1 MIAVRKHDEREGA
14 PPAGHANMSIER
26 YVRVGKWP
34 RGASPEVG
42 ERRNIDAARDVR
54 RIRRIV
60 DHILGQRCRVG
71 ERRRAVDEGI
81 ELHVTGDGRVFQTC
95 HSAPAVSA
103 SQTTQKQKSY
113 SSRYRR
119 YDNESSEVTAAKA
132 TAEKNSIIAAIIDM
146 KSQSYLGLSS
156 NCAASCVG
164 LRHRDRQRYGPSH
177 PNIHYRPEPDAGGPS
192 WLAFL
197 GHTKDS

>member
-1 MIAVRKHDEREGA
+1 IQVSGCGIFQRAMIAVRKHDEREGA

-60 DHILGQRCRVG
+60 YRRLGKRCRVG
-71 ERRRAVDEGI
+71 GGGPPVDEGV
-81 ELHVTGDGRVFQTC
+81 ELPVTGDGQVFQTC

-103 SQTTQKQKSY
+103 PQTTQKQKSY
-113 SSRYRR
+113 SSR
-119 YDNESSEVTAAKA
+119 
-132 TAEKNSIIAAIIDM
+132 
-146 KSQSYLGLSS
+146 
-156 NCAASCVG
+156 
-164 LRHRDRQRYGPSH
+164 
-177 PNIHYRPEPDAGGPS
+177 
-192 WLAFL
+192 
-197 GHTKDS
+197 

>member
-14 PPAGHANMSIER
+14 SPAGHANMSIER

-71 ERRRAVDEGI
+71 ERRRAVDEGV
-81 ELHVTGDGRVFQTC
+81 ELHVTGDGSGLQNSQFRYCRVC
-95 HSAPAVSA
+95 A
-103 SQTTQKQKSY
+103 SNY
-113 SSRYRR
+113 P
-119 YDNESSEVTAAKA
+119 KA
-132 TAEKNSIIAAIIDM
+132 EELLFS
-146 KSQSYLGLSS
+146 
-156 NCAASCVG
+156 
-164 LRHRDRQRYGPSH
+164 
-177 PNIHYRPEPDAGGPS
+177 
-192 WLAFL
+192 LA
-197 GHTKDS
+197 